1 MVKNIKNEVKKMEHE
16 LNLGGNAPPSEELNF
31 PLIQVTNKEKDRTVI
46 SFNNTENVIDG
57 IEVIRPDENPITD
70 AKKPTDESP
79 AADSQTSFAREPNGS
94 RLRPV
99 EPKIMKIDEILKL
112 IEERIKLD
120 NELFSSLENI
130 SNDGMGK
137 NLQHMT
143 EN

>member
-1 MVKNIKNEVKKMEHE
+1 MEHE
-16 LNLGGNAPPSEELNF
+16 LNLGGSAPSEELNF

-79 AADSQTSFAREPNGS
+79 ATAEADSQTSFAREPNGS

-99 EPKIMKIDEILKL
+99 EPKIMKIDEILPATRSSFSRKVSAPKR
-112 IEERIKLD
+112 EEPK
-120 NELFSSLENI
+120 F
-130 SNDGMGK
+130 
-137 NLQHMT
+137 
-143 EN
+143 